1 MIKSYI
7 KFLQFILVFLFVSFF
22 STGIYAQCAG
32 DDGALTICDI
42 PNPANKTIDLYAA
55 LGGTP
60 TAGGTWSDDDESGGL
75 IASTGILNAHLIR
88 ESRIYRYTYTVNGA
102 AGCTDNSAV
111 VTVTI
116 GGYSGVTANSTQCSA
131 TINFSLFEAFNGLYL
146 GPQYNGQWFDKTNN
160 KKVDPVIDISEF
172 DGDYEFTYTMPAI
185 GTCPAMSSTTVITV
199 ARAPKPGIAINL
211 PLCASDGLSAY
222 RNFDLNNL
230 IKDQDPGGTW
240 RDGNRISTGELTF
253 AGDRFVDV
261 EKIYDRFG
269 EGYYYFAYKVLS
281 SNPICSDQ
289 ERTAWIKLEKKLD
302 FTGATVTVNSD
313 ICETEIGTANYSV
326 TIKKGAA
333 AIPNGA
339 YSVTFRV
346 SGPNGK
352 TEIVTANF
360 NNGTLVFPIDPNY
373 FQQVGSF
380 TVDILSIYK
389 TTSLKI
395 CANIMGNLSDDLI
408 IYPLPDLEN
417 AKIAQTTT
425 CQNEGALIQISDAVK
440 IIDGIYDLT
449 YNLSGANQAFGQIA
463 RVTFTGGN
471 ASFTLSPNLSFNA
484 GNAVITIT
492 NISHVISQC
501 SSPANVI
508 GNILINPLPNTA
520 AVRMQINDVCFEKPV
535 SVAITGLGTLTDI
548 TLSYTVSDNATSTPL
563 TVTLPV
569 TGGNA
574 SFILPSTSASNPGS
588 YTVAIVKLTNN
599 ENGCGVNLSNLSDVF
614 LINAI
619 PAAPTAVPQ
628 SFCKVDGATIANLQP
643 NGAQYKWYASETATT
658 PLAATYVLQSENYYV
673 KETSPAGCTS
683 VATMVSVTINDPAA
697 PELNSEGSGFCGLD
711 NPTISDLSNRT
722 NLPAS
727 VVWYDARS
735 NGNLLPSTTPL
746 VENGRYYGFDFSN
759 DTNCISEK
767 SIEVIV
773 SLTNCDA
780 PENLFIPDGFSPN
793 GDGVNDAFVIPDIDF
808 LYPDYILEIFNRY
821 GSRMYKG
828 FKNKP
833 GWDGIN
839 YEASGI
845 GSGVAVNGVYFYILH
860 FNKDNKPPKQ
870 GRLYLNR

>member
-1 MIKSYI
+1 MVKSYT
-7 KFLQFILVFLFVSFF
+7 KFLHVILFFVFF
-22 STGIYAQCAG
+22 SFLSGNIQAQCAG
-32 DDGALTICDI
+32 DDGELTVCDI
-42 PNPANKTIDLYAA
+42 PNLANRSIDLYAA

-75 IASTGILNAHLIR
+75 NANTGVLNAHLIR
-88 ESRIYRYTYTVNGA
+88 QSRTYRYTYTVNGG

-116 GGYSGVTANSTQCSA
+116 GGYSGVASNSTQCSA
-131 TINFSLFEAFNGLYL
+131 NITFNLFEAFNGLFL
-146 GPQYNGQWFDKTNN
+146 GPQDNGQWYDNTTN
-160 KKVDPVIDISEF
+160 KKVDPVINISEF
-172 DGDYEFTYTMPAI
+172 EGDYGFTYTMPAI
-185 GTCPAMSSTTVITV
+185 GSCPAVSSTAVITV
-199 ARAPKPGIAINL
+199 VRAPKAGVAVNL
-211 PLCASDGLSAY
+211 SLCATDGLSAY
-222 RNFDLNNL
+222 NNFDLNNL
-230 IKDQDPGGTW
+230 LKDQDPNGTW

-253 AGDRFVDV
+253 AGDRFVDI

-281 SNPICSDQ
+281 PKPICLDE
-289 ERTAWIKLEKKLD
+289 ERVTWIRLEKKLD
-302 FTGATVTVNSD
+302 FTGATVTVNHD
-313 ICETEIGTANYSV
+313 ICETEIGTASYSV

-333 AIPNGA
+333 AIPNGP
-339 YSVTFRV
+339 YNVTFRV

-352 TEIVTANF
+352 TDIVTANF
-360 NNGTLVFPIDPNY
+360 NNGTLVFPIDSNY

-380 TVDILSIYK
+380 NVDILSIYK
-389 TTSLKI
+389 TNSVRI

-417 AKIAQTTT
+417 AKIAPTTT
-425 CQNEGALIQISDAVK
+425 CQNEGALIQISDAIK
-440 IIDGIYDLT
+440 LADGIYDLT
-449 YNLSGANQAFGQIA
+449 YNLAGANQAFGQIV
-463 RVTFTGGN
+463 RVTFVGGN

-484 GNAVITIT
+484 GNAVLTIT
-492 NISHVISQC
+492 NITHVVSQC
-501 SSPANVI
+501 SSTANVI

-520 AVRMQINDVCFEKPV
+520 AVRMQINNVCFENPV
-535 SVAITGLGTLTDI
+535 AVSMSGLGSLTDI
-548 TLSYTVSDNATSTPL
+548 SLSYTVTNNTSSIPL

-569 TGGNA
+569 SGGTT
-574 SFILPSTSASNPGS
+574 SFILPSTAVSNPGS
-588 YTVAIVKLTNN
+588 YTVSILKLTNN
-599 ENGCGVNLSNLSDVF
+599 ENGCGATLSNLSYAF
-614 LINAI
+614 LINPI
-619 PAAPTAVPQ
+619 PAAPNAVSQ
-628 SFCKVDGATIANLQP
+628 RFCKVDNATVASLQP

-658 PLAATYVLQSENYYV
+658 PLAANYVLQSENYYV
-673 KETSPAGCTS
+673 RETSPAGCTS
-683 VATMVSVTINDPAA
+683 EATMISVTINDPAP

-711 NPTISDLSNRT
+711 NPTILDLSNRT

-727 VVWYDARS
+727 VVWYDAQI

-746 VENGRYYGFDFSN
+746 VENGKYYGFDFSG
-759 DTNCISEK
+759 DNCISEK
-767 SIEVIV
+767 SIEVVV

-808 LYPDYILEIFNRY
+808 LYPDYILEIYNRY
-821 GSRMYKG
+821 GNRMYKG

-839 YEASGI
+839 YEAGGI
-845 GSGVAVNGVYFYILH
+845 AGGVAVNGVYFYILH

>member
-1 MIKSYI
+1 MVKSYI
-7 KFLQFILVFLFVSFF
+7 KFLHLILFFVFF
-22 STGIYAQCAG
+22 SFLSGNIQAQCAG
-32 DDGALTICDI
+32 DDGAITVCDI

-75 IASTGILNAHLIR
+75 VANTGILNAHLIR
-88 ESRIYRYTYTVNGA
+88 ESRIYRYTYTVNGV

-131 TINFSLFEAFNGLYL
+131 TLNFSLFEAFNGLYL
-146 GPQYNGQWFDKTNN
+146 GPQYNGQWFDNTNN

-185 GTCPAMSSTTVITV
+185 GSCPAMSSTTVITV

-211 PLCASDGLSAY
+211 PLCATDGLSAY
-222 RNFDLNNL
+222 TNFDLNNL

-253 AGDRFVDV
+253 AGDRFVDI

-281 SNPICSDQ
+281 SKPICSDQ

-313 ICETEIGTANYSV
+313 ICETEIGTASYSV

-333 AIPNGA
+333 AIPNGP
-339 YSVTFRV
+339 YNVTFRV

-373 FQQVGSF
+373 FQQVGTF

-389 TTSLKI
+389 STSLKI

-440 IIDGIYDLT
+440 IADGIYDLT
-449 YNLSGANQAFGQIA
+449 YNLAGANQAFGQIV
-463 RVTFTGGN
+463 RVTFVGGN

-484 GNAVITIT
+484 GNAVLTIT
-492 NISHVISQC
+492 NITHVVSQC
-501 SSPANVI
+501 SSTANVI

-520 AVRMQINDVCFEKPV
+520 AVRMQINNVCFEKPV
-535 SVAITGLGTLTDI
+535 TVSMSGLGSLTDI
-548 TLSYTVSDNATSTPL
+548 SLSYTVTSNTTSIPL
-563 TVTLPV
+563 PVTLPV
-569 TGGNA
+569 SGGTT
-574 SFILPSTSASNPGS
+574 SFILPSTAVSNPGS
-588 YTVAIVKLTNN
+588 YTLSILKLTNN
-599 ENGCGVNLSNLSDVF
+599 ENGCGATPSNLSYAF
-614 LINAI
+614 LINPI
-619 PAAPTAVPQ
+619 PAAPNAVSQP
-628 SFCKVDGATIANLQP
+628 FCKVDNATVASLQP
-643 NGAQYKWYASETATT
+643 NGAQYKWYTSETAVT
-658 PLAATYVLQSENYYV
+658 PLAPTYVLQSENYYV
-673 KETSPAGCTS
+673 RETSAAGCTS
-683 VATMVSVTINDPAA
+683 EATMISVVINDPPA

-711 NPTISDLSNRT
+711 NPTILDLSNRT

-727 VVWYDARS
+727 VVWYDAQT
-735 NGNLLPSTTPL
+735 NGNVLPSTTPL
-746 VENGRYYGFDFSN
+746 VENGKYYGFDFSS
-759 DTNCISEK
+759 DNCISEK
-767 SIEVIV
+767 SIEVVV

-808 LYPDYILEIFNRY
+808 LYPDYILEIYNRY

-839 YEASGI
+839 YEAGGI
-845 GSGVAVNGVYFYILH
+845 ASGVAVNGVYFYILH